1 MITKKHLIVFLAF
14 KEVDVIKKSFE
25 SIENVSSDIFVI
37 ENKSENSQE
46 IEEYFRSKS
55 DSLIGYIQFNE
66 NTENSSIPLFNKA
79 FNDLITSYEFI
90 TYTDG
95 DLYSY
100 DAEEMF
106 REILE
111 AFHNPDVMVSSS
123 AVWEGNYSFIN
134 SKEYI
139 DIIKKNKSNLKPL
152 ELRKGFEDFLSEQK
166 DNDRD
171 FGSQI
176 IPAGLSMGHF
186 FVTIRSQDLNHIFD
200 LELYMD
206 AYIYRKVK
214 ELEREWHI
222 TTKNIS
228 YHISWD
234 LYYQG
239 SPYYEWKRENK
250 DTLWKIAK
258 ESDFRVI
265 V

>member
-14 KEVDVIKKSFE
+14 REVDVIKKSFE
-25 SIENVSSDIFVI
+25 SIEDVSSDIFVI
-37 ENKSENSQE
+37 ENKSENSLE
-46 IEEYFRSKS
+46 IEEYFKSKS
-55 DSLIGYIQFNE
+55 KSLIGYIQFNE

-79 FNDLITSYEFI
+79 FKDLVISYEYI

-111 AFHNPDVMVSSS
+111 AFKNPRVMVSSS
-123 AVWEGNYSFIN
+123 AVWGGNYSFIN

-166 DNDRD
+166 DNNRD
-171 FGSQI
+171 FGSKNY
-176 IPAGLSMGHF
+176 PVSLSTGHF
-186 FVTIRSQDLNHIFD
+186 FVTLRNQDLNHIFD
-200 LELYMD
+200 LEVYMD
-206 AYIYRKVK
+206 AYIYRKVT
-214 ELEREWHI
+214 ELKKEWHI
-222 TTKNIS
+222 TNRNIS
-228 YHISWD
+228 YHMSWD
-234 LYYQG
+234 LYYKG

-250 DTLWKIAK
+250 DTIWQFAK